1 MAASDSPQNKDHVLH
16 AQNDSNHVEVAT
28 QLENLGAVED
38 NPESKNS
45 GKSLLEQSSYP
56 RSIKSKKMLARNV
69 TATDSGPL
77 KKLKD
82 DKAAEATSSITAI
95 TARQLRKMPDNKEM
109 LHELATVSR
118 GVRGTRRSRKPVV
131 SHQLLKTESL
141 LEENNVVS

>member
-69 TATDSGPL
+69 TATDSGPS

-82 DKAAEATSSITAI
+82 DKAAEA
-95 TARQLRKMPDNKEM
+95 NKEM
-109 LHELATVSR
+109 LHEFSTVSR

-131 SHQLLKTESL
+131 SHLHLKTESL